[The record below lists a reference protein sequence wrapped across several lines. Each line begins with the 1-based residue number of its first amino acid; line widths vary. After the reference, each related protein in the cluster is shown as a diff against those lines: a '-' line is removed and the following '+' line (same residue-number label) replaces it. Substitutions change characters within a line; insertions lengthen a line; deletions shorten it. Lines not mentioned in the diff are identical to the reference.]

1 MRTSFVIAGV
11 GVVIGASRRYSA
23 VTRHGIVVS
32 PASAGANIAS
42 PRVGPRCAGSRE
54 GCVAPMPIDVGRSRT
69 TVTAPSPG
77 GSAVVAPAPT
87 AHWSPPGATPGPN
100 GHAHAEAERPAGRQ
114 YSRQKWHQHRKFMEL
129 VPTLSK

>member
-69 TVTAPSPG
+69 TVTAP
-77 GSAVVAPAPT
+77 APA

-129 VPTLSK
+129 VPT